1 MARLLAK
8 PELLAPAG
16 DEESLKAAVAAGADA
31 VYFGLRGGFNARAR
45 ADNFSADELPRV
57 FDYLHAR
64 GVQGFVTFNTLVFDR
79 ELPVAEEALAA
90 IAAAGA
96 DAIIVQD
103 LGAARLAR
111 AVCPQLPLHASTQ
124 MTVSS
129 AEGAAIAKELGI
141 TRVVLPRELSI
152 TEIAKLAAGTDL
164 ELECFVHGALCVSWS
179 GQCLTSEALQA
190 RSANRGQC
198 AQSCRMPYDL
208 IVDGERQTARHDEQL
223 NYLLS
228 PRDLAAYDLLP
239 ELLAAG
245 VSCFKIEGRMKGPE
259 YVANVVEKYRRALD
273 AAQEKRARIR
283 SPRRM
288 RKSCAIA
295 SRAASATGSSP
306 GATTSSWCTAS
317 TRGTAACWSGGSMR
331 STRGRA
337 TCW

>member
-1 MARLLAK
+1 MAKVLEK

-16 DEESLKAAVAAGADA
+16 DEESLRAAVAAGADA

-45 ADNFSADELPRV
+45 ADNFAAADLPRIYD
-57 FDYLHAR
+57 FLHSK

-79 ELPVAEEALAA
+79 ELAVAEEALAQ
-90 IAAAGA
+90 IARAGA

-111 AVCPQLPLHASTQ
+111 AVCPELPLHASTQ

-129 AEGAAIAKELGI
+129 AEAAEIARALGV

-152 TEIAKLAAGTDL
+152 EEIRLLAARTEL

-179 GQCLTSEALQA
+179 GQCLTSEALQH

-198 AQSCRMPYDL
+198 AQSCRLPYDL
-208 IVDGERQTARHDEQL
+208 MVDGRHQRARGDEQL

-228 PRDLAAYDLLP
+228 PRDLAAYDLFP

-245 VSCFKIEGRMKGPE
+245 VSCF
-259 YVANVVEKYRRALD
+259 
-273 AAQEKRARIR
+273 
-283 SPRRM
+283 
-288 RKSCAIA
+288 
-295 SRAASATGSSP
+295 
-306 GATTSSWCTAS
+306 
-317 TRGTAACWSGGSMR
+317 
-331 STRGRA
+331 
-337 TCW
+337 